1 MTRKS
6 LVTSLCGILALA
18 TWCWGDNPGDLDN
31 QGENSVAFCPDGK
44 SVVTGGADGVV
55 RIRDAATGAI
65 RTTLVGHKARV
76 YSVAVSPDGR
86 TVASVAS
93 DCTTRLWDIECGSV
107 RRVLQM
113 PTPPIGP
120 LKGGVRTIGRYRG
133 AFQTVAFSPDGRTVA
148 TGDADGDLQ
157 RSLARS
163 FPDRYD
169 HAVTADDVG
178 HIRLWDAETG
188 ELKESW
194 AADPGRVV
202 QLLYSPDGATIASV
216 GGDLAVKL
224 WDARTHQLRRS
235 LPIPEKSTI
244 HMAYSPDGATLAVS
258 HSTGVTLYDP
268 ASGKVKDRLDDPCI
282 LGTQVA
288 FTPDGDYLVVAGLA
302 ISRLYAIKP
311 TADPDDRWSDLPFR
325 NPGINCCSAVAVSPD
340 GHWVAYGFRKLSNEK
355 LYPTFQ
361 LIAIR

>member
-1 MTRKS
+1 MVRKPLLAVGCCILILSSTTR
-6 LVTSLCGILALA
+6 GR
-18 TWCWGDNPGDLDN
+18 GDDPPRPDAH
-31 QGENSVAFCPDGK
+31 GEHSVAFAPDGRWL
-44 SVVTGGADGVV
+44 VTGGGDGRV
-55 RIRDAATGAI
+55 RIRDGTTGEVRATLA
-65 RTTLVGHKARV
+65 GHKANAKINA
-76 YSVAVSPDGR
+76 VAVSPDGR
-86 TVASVAS
+86 TIASAS
-93 DCTTRLWDIECGSV
+93 NDCSTRLWDVESRTE
-107 RRVLQM
+107 RRSLLIPADAIKRKFRSCVL
-113 PTPPIGP
+113 
-120 LKGGVRTIGRYRG
+120 
-133 AFQTVAFSPDGRTVA
+133 TVAFAPDGGTVA
-148 TGDADGDLQ
+148 TGEAGDVMRLMA
-157 RSLARS
+157 ARNPQAG
-163 FPDRYD
+163 FDRHLSD
-169 HAVTADDVG
+169 DDVG

-244 HMAYSPDGATLAVS
+244 HMAYSPDGSTLAVS

-325 NPGINCCSAVAVSPD
+325 NPGVNCCSAVAVSPD
-340 GHWVAYGFRKLSNEK
+340 GHWVAYGFRKLGNEK